1 MNVVL
6 LVIKAVGSFLSK
18 IPIEVWMLI
27 AGLTIG
33 FFSTNYYRDVKQGQR
48 DAEMIAHADTTQVPH
63 TVILPKPHSPKP
75 IAGKPLPIPVEILN
89 ELQSLRESNI
99 AKDIKLAKYDSLL
112 TERST
117 PYQTDYEDSVQVLV
131 VFSEPAY
138 RTATPFP
145 FYKSQSIQVP
155 QLTISLPPKENR
167 WYQSKEA
174 KVLGGIIG
182 GGLVYYA
189 TQDNRPE
196 KIYLIIG
203 GVTVLMFSFNL

>member
-27 AGLTIG
+27 VGLTIG
-33 FFSTNYYRDVKQGQR
+33 FFATNYYRDVKQEQR
-48 DAEMIAHADTTQVPH
+48 DAEMVAHADTTQVPH
-63 TVILPKPHSPKP
+63 TVILPKPPEPEP
-75 IAGKPLPIPVEILN
+75 ISGKPLPIPIEILN

-99 AKDIKLAKYDSLL
+99 DKDIKLAKYDSLL

-131 VFSEPAY
+131 VFSEPAN

-145 FYKSQSIQVP
+145 FYKPQLIQVP
-155 QLTISLPPKENR
+155 QLTISLPPKEIM
-167 WYQSKEA
+167 WYQSTVV
-174 KVLGGIIG
+174 KVAGGAIG
-182 GGLVYYA
+182 A
-189 TQDNRPE
+189 
-196 KIYLIIG
+196 YLIYRGADSKEPQRLYYYMG
-203 GVTVLMFSFNL
+203 GVGILSVSFAL